1 MIFRNKKL
9 STTTSA
15 TDTTIS
21 KNVDTIRACPVVNR
35 KSRTKLT
42 VTAARSL
49 DGAPSPL
56 LSSSSSSSSSQNDLA
71 VSAGTSAPGIPLDV
85 EKRKPQLY
93 KKTKLVPLDLLFSCV
108 NEKEERVGIQGAH
121 EIALKSQVVNA
132 RTSAQAS
139 VLFVVKRPGC
149 ILCHEQGHDLKQLI
163 KEFPAESVGAFGCV
177 KEINVDNEGLLSLY
191 QNHFRFPFF
200 RDTNWNIYKVLGH
213 RRVSIPTAL
222 WRYRSA
228 KTRWERKGLRGNM
241 VGSGEG
247 MVLGGVMVFDRK
259 GQLQYAYK
267 EEFGME
273 LPVDEIRTAIQTI
286 IN

>member
-1 MIFRNKKL
+1 
-9 STTTSA
+9 
-15 TDTTIS
+15 
-21 KNVDTIRACPVVNR
+21 
-35 KSRTKLT
+35 
-42 VTAARSL
+42 
-49 DGAPSPL
+49 
-56 LSSSSSSSSSQNDLA
+56 
-71 VSAGTSAPGIPLDV
+71 V
-85 EKRKPQLY
+85 EKRTSQLY
-93 KKTKLVPLDLLFSCV
+93 KKTKLVPLDLHFSCV
-108 NEKEERVGIQGAH
+108 NEKDESVDIKGAH
-121 EIALKSQVVNA
+121 KIALKSQVINA
-132 RTSAQAS
+132 QTSAQAS
-139 VLFVVKRPGC
+139 ILFVVKRPGC
-149 ILCHEQGHDLKQLI
+149 ILCHEQGHDLRQLI